1 MLKNTK
7 LNFGSTT
14 AIVEIKTTL
23 ARTCENTLPVEPLW
37 VGTKFKVEISPR
49 EALRKLN
56 SLELHLKKSFTPKLW
71 MPDEF

>member
-14 AIVEIKTTL
+14 AIVEVKTTL
-23 ARTCENTLPVEPLW
+23 ARACEDTLVVEPLW
-37 VGTKFKVEISPR
+37 IGTKFKVEISPR

-56 SLELHLKKSFTPKLW
+56 SLQLHLKKKFFHTKT
-71 MPDEF
+71 MDAR